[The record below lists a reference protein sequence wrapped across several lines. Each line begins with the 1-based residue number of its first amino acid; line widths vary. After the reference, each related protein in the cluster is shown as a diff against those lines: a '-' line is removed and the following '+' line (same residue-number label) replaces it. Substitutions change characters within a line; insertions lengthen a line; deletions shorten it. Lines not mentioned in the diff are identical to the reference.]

1 MEKNFLDGLAKES
14 LKMPLYNDKVFA
26 ELLDK
31 GMSTFGGVCFLAKE
45 CGENKDKEHL
55 INIINTFKN
64 YLEENKQMCKYC
76 NADYYIETKTN
87 IMPAYG
93 TLEEVA
99 KAVNG
104 QIHKTRVNFARVSIN
119 YCPMCGRKL
128 DEHIPRID

>member
-1 MEKNFLDGLAKES
+1 MK
-14 LKMPLYNDKVFA
+14 Y
-26 ELLDK
+26 
-31 GMSTFGGVCFLAKE
+31 
-45 CGENKDKEHL
+45 L
-55 INIINTFKN
+55 INNKIYDTESAEKIIN

-128 DEHIPRID
+128 S